1 MINKATITIND
12 RTFVYFKGLRIIESL
27 DKFGKVFEINLNVP
41 QEDNFNIKIN
51 DVINIDIDGERLMT
65 GFVESF
71 DCSATPTQRIFN
83 IFGRDIIVDF
93 TDSTLPNVVFKT
105 PFNIVEA
112 LERLLL
118 KCGFQIKSQHNKFIS
133 TQTSQVGKISIIND
147 FGDIPNFTQEDAL
160 QYIKDVNSKSFDFI
174 RNLANQRG
182 IIFGTN
188 PFGDIVIQE
197 IGNEEALTILQCI
210 KNDNA
215 SSNNIIESKV
225 ITNFQD
231 RFYKYE
237 YISSSSNGE
246 AMTSIFAPEGQQPS
260 KSIANDLVVKRAS
273 VIDEEVR
280 QNRIFTKYK
289 SSLTQAQCKDLATWE
304 LNVRKAR
311 SKIFNYK
318 VLGFRQNLSENL
330 SENPLW
336 KTNQLVYVYDES
348 QYPIVDDEFLIK
360 TVIYK
365 QDNNGGTICELE
377 LVDKLAYSYSVRE
390 PLIKRV
396 RGKKEKLEGLFYKLP
411 EDKRSL

>member
-12 RTFVYFKGLRIIESL
+12 RTFIYFKGLRIIESL
-27 DKFGKVFEINLNVP
+27 DKFGKVFEVNLNVP
-41 QEDNFNIKIN
+41 QEDDFNIEIN
-51 DVINIDIDGERLMT
+51 DVVNIDIDGERLMT

-83 IFGRDIIVDF
+83 IFGRDIVVDF

-105 PFNIVEA
+105 PFNIVDA
-112 LERLLL
+112 LKKLLF
-118 KCGFQIKSQHNKFIS
+118 KCGFIVKSQNNKFIS
-133 TQTSQVGKISIIND
+133 TQTSQVGKIAIIND
-147 FGDIPNFTQEDAL
+147 FGYIPNFTQEDAL
-160 QYIKDVNSKSFDFI
+160 QYIKDVNSKSFEFI

-197 IGNEEALTILQCI
+197 IGNETSSTILQCI
-210 KNDNA
+210 KNDNS

-231 RFYKYE
+231 RFHKYE

-246 AMTSIFAPEGQQPS
+246 AIKSLFVKDGLNPS

-280 QNRIFTKYK
+280 KNRIFTKYK
-289 SSLTQAQCKDLATWE
+289 SGLTQSQCENLATWE

-330 SENPLW
+330 IVNPLW

-348 QYPIVDDEFLIK
+348 QYPIIDDEFLIK
-360 TVIYK
+360 TIVYR
-365 QDNNGGTICELE
+365 QDNSVGTICELE
-377 LVDKLAYSYSVRE
+377 LVDKLAYSYSIRE

-396 RGKKEKLEGLFYKLP
+396 KGKKEKTGRIFFDLP